1 MKEVDSNFAQE
12 SDNSEGKASTFIET
26 NIFSPDGRSNKLK
39 EIFIVN
45 DTIDTSK
52 KMYNLFLNNGNNDV
66 NKWNGIYNDINNSLC
81 EYGQDSPNSPD
92 SPDSPNL
99 QDLELQDC
107 INNKINNSDRPEI
120 KLYMEEYFKK
130 DIINIRNILLGTR
143 EDNRKLKKIRK
154 SEKFIEY
161 IPFICNL
168 PFEKLNWDQES
179 LLIGFKTQL
188 SYLINNVKVEDK
200 GFTFESNYDQPAFI
214 MKNYDVPLSDLWI
227 NEIISLKYNSIDN
240 KIYNLRSELFNLD
253 CDGRTV
259 MGGTCKNTKK
269 NKEYNNKIKALKFLE
284 TINDIIDKDVTTTT
298 PNSLREGIYG
308 LNNVVKVGKDIII
321 KEFLEMT
328 EKEKPK
334 IKDTIIN
341 MLNEDFWKYGIENEL
356 NYGKIL
362 EYSKTF
368 INFITW
374 KIIPI
379 IHNLSID
386 IQDTQYFK
394 FMEKLEKFYNSLKPD
409 IHNDI
414 FMSILIRAD
423 HDNFINRP
431 K

>member
-1 MKEVDSNFAQE
+1 
-12 SDNSEGKASTFIET
+12 
-26 NIFSPDGRSNKLK
+26 
-39 EIFIVN
+39 
-45 DTIDTSK
+45 
-52 KMYNLFLNNGNNDV
+52 
-66 NKWNGIYNDINNSLC
+66 
-81 EYGQDSPNSPD
+81 SPD

-143 EDNRKLKKIRK
+143 EGNRKFKKIRK

-161 IPFICNL
+161 IPFICKL
-168 PFEKLNWDQES
+168 PFEKLNWDKES

-188 SYLINNVKVEDK
+188 SYLINNVKVRDTDV
-200 GFTFESNYDQPAFI
+200 TFKSNYDQPAFI

-259 MGGTCKNTKK
+259 MEGTCENTKK

-298 PNSLREGIYG
+298 PNSLKESNYG
-308 LNNVVKVGKDIII
+308 LNNVVQQAKEIII

-328 EKEKPK
+328 EKEKPQ
-334 IKDTIIN
+334 IKDTIIK

-423 HDNFINRP
+423 HDNFINGGSLSIINLSTQTDIKRYLNSRLP
-431 K
+431 